1 MISFLKEQIMSTQQ
15 VDGSAVTATSTKN
28 KGGSVVNGGTT
39 AVLDSVALGYS
50 NVGVFGTA
58 VVDGTDTDKAL
69 TAGTFSFN
77 NQAPVA
83 KRVTTSLSGV
93 SNSFLQSGAAK
104 PGVVRSIHFV
114 QSVRTRRLT
123 TAIRAGYWNI
133 YTGQFSSAPTVAV
146 DTFATDNAANVS
158 RAFPGQLTYK
168 TGAPVP
174 VQDDYPEKTN

>member
-1 MISFLKEQIMSTQQ
+1 MSTQQ
-15 VDGSAVTATSTKN
+15 VDGSAVTATSTNN
-28 KGGSVVNGGTT
+28 KGGSVLNGGTT
-39 AVLDSVALGYS
+39 TILDSVGLGYS
-50 NVGVFGTA
+50 DVGVFGSS

-69 TAGTFSFN
+69 TSGTFSYN
-77 NQAPVA
+77 NQSPVA
-83 KRVTTSLSGV
+83 KRVTTTLSGV
-93 SNSFLQSGAAK
+93 SNTYLQSGAAK
-104 PGVVRSIHFV
+104 PGNIRSIHLI

-133 YTGQFSSAPTVAV
+133 YSGTFGTTPTVAV

-158 RAFPGQLTYK
+158 RTSPGQLTYK